1 MFDWFRWQ
9 GACVAGVLTVAACP
23 AAAQQAEPAVVPV
36 GDGAPAADERLVDIL
51 NYRVIGNTV
60 LPRVEV
66 EKAVL
71 PYLGPKR
78 AQGDVELARA
88 ALEKVYRD
96 NGFETVAVQIPEQ
109 DVRKGIVMLEV
120 TELKVGRLR
129 VTGSR
134 YFSPED
140 IRERAPSLA
149 EGKVPDYRQVS
160 AEVAALN
167 KSADRTITPTLRAG
181 DTPGTVDVDLQVE
194 DQMPLHATLEL
205 NDRASART
213 RRLRVSGSVTYA
225 NLFQLG
231 HSVSLQ
237 GQFAPQDPSQSWIVS
252 GSYVVPF
259 QGTPFALVVYG
270 VHSDSDVGALGGIN
284 VLGSGDIVGVRGIY
298 SASRGDWRHTVTV
311 GLDYKNFQEDLIL
324 GPEFG
329 RTPIDYMPLTLQY
342 ALARN
347 TEKSD
352 FNFSA
357 ALNVGLRGLLAD
369 NDEFRLKRFNASA
382 GWSNLRLDAGYTRR
396 FANDMRV
403 EARAAAQL
411 SNEPLISN
419 EEFALGGLDSVR
431 GYYESQEL
439 GDMGVSGQLDLFS
452 PSLGKLIG
460 GPLDDWRFY
469 GFGDA
474 GYIHIYDALPDTKG
488 VVKSNA
494 HIASVGLGTRLTFLR
509 RLNLDALLAMP
520 LVNRSSTLTD
530 FDNRFRA
537 QFRVWVAF

>member
-9 GACVAGVLTVAACP
+9 GACVAGVLTVVACP
-23 AAAQQAEPAVVPV
+23 AAAQQAEPAVVPA
-36 GDGAPAADERLVDIL
+36 GDAAPAPDERLVDIL
-51 NYRVIGNTV
+51 NYRVMGNTV

-78 AQGDVELARA
+78 PQGDVELARA
-88 ALEKVYRD
+88 ALEKAYRD
-96 NGFETVAVQIPEQ
+96 KGFETVAVQIPEQ
-109 DVRKGIVMLEV
+109 DVRNGVVMFEV

-140 IRERAPSLA
+140 IRERAPALA

-160 AEVAALN
+160 TEVAALN

-181 DTPGTVDVDLQVE
+181 ETPGTVDVDLQVE

-213 RRLRVSGSVTYA
+213 RRLRVAGSVTYA

-231 HSVSLQ
+231 HSISLQ
-237 GQFAPQDPSQSWIVS
+237 GQFAPQEPSQSWIVS
-252 GSYVVPF
+252 GSYVAPF

-311 GLDYKNFQEDLIL
+311 GLDYKSFKEDLIL

-347 TEKSD
+347 TERSD
-352 FNFSA
+352 FNISA

-403 EARAAAQL
+403 ELRAAAQL
-411 SNEPLISN
+411 SDEPLISN

-439 GDMGVSGQLDLFS
+439 GDIGVSGQLDLFS

-460 GPLDDWRFY
+460 GPLNDWRFY
-469 GFGDA
+469 GFGDV
-474 GYIHIYDALPDTKG
+474 GYVHIYDALPDTKG